1 MSGRLTPRQI
11 YARTMEQT
19 SIFQKE
25 QTVIRME
32 EDSKKVKKAEKTMKF
47 QMKRTQDLKK
57 VRMIVKMEFKVEEVS
72 DGTEDEEYEGFVKML
87 PNPILPT
94 QKMIDMHMVTH
105 THLMQIG
112 APMVFEDEELCMRT
126 E

>member
-1 MSGRLTPRQI
+1 M
-11 YARTMEQT
+11 
-19 SIFQKE
+19 
-25 QTVIRME
+25 
-32 EDSKKVKKAEKTMKF
+32 
-47 QMKRTQDLKK
+47 
-57 VRMIVKMEFKVEEVS
+57 S

-105 THLMQIG
+105 THTDLTQIG
-112 APMVFEDEELCMRT
+112 VRIVFADEALCTRT